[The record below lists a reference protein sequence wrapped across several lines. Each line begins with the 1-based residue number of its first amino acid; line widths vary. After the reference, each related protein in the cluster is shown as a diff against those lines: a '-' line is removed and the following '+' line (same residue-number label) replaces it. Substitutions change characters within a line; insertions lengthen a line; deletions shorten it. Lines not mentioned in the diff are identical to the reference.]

1 MLYIYNTL
9 TKKKE
14 EFIPIN
20 PPFVKMYFCG
30 PTVYD
35 FFHIG
40 NARSFIMIDI
50 IRRYLEFKGFKV
62 TFAINLTDIDDKII
76 KKANQENIDP
86 AIVAETFTEAFM
98 EDIRKLKI
106 KPADLYT
113 KATSHIAEIINMIK
127 TLETKK
133 YYGS

>member
-50 IRRYLEFKGFKV
+50 IRRYLEYKGFKV
-62 TFAINLTDIDDKII
+62 TFAMNLTDIDDKII
-76 KKANQENIDP
+76 NKANKKKIAPLIMAKKYTEVFMENI
-86 AIVAETFTEAFM
+86 
-98 EDIRKLKI
+98 RKQKVN
-106 KPADLYT
+106 PADLYP
-113 KATSHIAEIINMIK
+113 KAT
-127 TLETKK
+127 
-133 YYGS
+133 